1 MKEVVAR
8 KLEITPDDFATK
20 IFGDTYGKDTG
31 NAVYC
36 DSSFKNVIA
45 VSGLKFKAPVAIELL
60 KNDLVA
66 DFAINNS
73 KNGESLLFCY
83 DRSSNNLKLLKADAS
98 GITEIQAP
106 YTVVSEAVKQL
117 HNAHQ
122 WAGQLNSEGEH
133 EVDLLSPA
141 PGPHFNINLLM
152 GNRVG
157 YAHALQTT
165 PKSVVDRLGGG
176 SFRSHA
182 ATQVLATR
190 WDMRQEENG
199 FPANRQFYIL
209 ENNQKIF
216 YSAEPTAANIESSKC
231 IHGRNHTRIEYKTR
245 CGLTIKRLIFILP
258 QYQGLPLATEV
269 QRIEIINHKDDERN
283 LRIVYTGMFG
293 NAQPMGQ
300 WEDVLY
306 TNVIMQSRVLQNDDG
321 SILAVGPDYYPPYTQ
336 GDQRFH
342 TLMVREEEKVA
353 FATEFCMNYNE
364 FVGAGSLQEP
374 QSLSRLSN
382 NLYRK
387 GPGFFAVA
395 ANFKVAPEG
404 TRFIDNFT
412 GLVSDKNNPD
422 YSYSATYAAEIQSLV
437 NTFKPDGMLERAFSC
452 VLKFLDD
459 YSGFI
464 QLESSNAQMNTYFN
478 KNLPFQVLYQTF
490 VSRSFCQTQKGYRE
504 LGFREIQDI
513 FASMYYFVSMG
524 MPDFVKQLLKEWC
537 SMVFEFGYAYHNFFW
552 EGKEPGKW
560 SDDALWFIQA
570 VYRYI
575 SLTGDLAFL
584 DEEVTIAGSQGQKR
598 PVYETL
604 KAILS
609 YSAQISVGK
618 HGLPLIDSADWND
631 CLKVDDNFINGP
643 TKEKLYKEQI
653 AREGKMGD
661 PFQSDY
667 SESVMNGFLLKLA
680 LDETLYL
687 ANEKGDTTY
696 GETLREMTSRLYD
709 NLQAHA
715 WKEDYFTRVLIN
727 RYKDGRYTHLGA
739 KGDGFSIDPDIDGV
753 YFLNSFNWSIL
764 SDVASD
770 EQIEKML
777 EVIDRTLKTPYGLKL
792 VSPSD
797 LGPITRISA
806 TDHYFPGDRENG
818 GVFKHACMMAT
829 SAMFKAA
836 KTVRDRALAQRLTDT
851 AYWMLDIV
859 VPFKAL
865 ENPYVMCGNPRFCTQ
880 YNNSDTGENIGP
892 MLSGTSTWLTL
903 TLMNAYGIEYKG
915 NGILFDPILKTDE
928 TKLCY
933 VLNTGRALYK
943 VTITKNQGFSRISD
957 GKAVVVF
964 DGTELGSNL
973 VPVMSDGREHSVEI
987 SL

>member
-1 MKEVVAR
+1 MKEIVAR
-8 KLEITPDDFATK
+8 KLSVTPDEFAART
-20 IFGDTYGKDTG
+20 FGNAFDKTTG
-31 NAVYC
+31 NAIYC
-36 DSSFKNVIA
+36 DSAMKNVVA
-45 VSGLKFKAPVAIELL
+45 VSGLKFKAPVVIELL
-60 KNDLVA
+60 KNEMVA
-66 DFAINNS
+66 DFAIAS
-73 KNGESLLFCY
+73 TQNGNSLLFSY
-83 DRSSNNLKLLKADAS
+83 DRSSNNLKFYKADAS
-98 GITEIQAP
+98 GVAEIQAP
-106 YTVVSEAVKQL
+106 YTVAAEALRQL
-117 HNAHQ
+117 HNVHL
-122 WAGQLNSEGEH
+122 WAGQLNSNGEH
-133 EVDLLSPA
+133 EVDLLTPA

-165 PKSVVDRLGGG
+165 PKSVVDRVGGG

-199 FPANRQFYIL
+199 FPANRQFYII

-216 YSAEPTAANIESSKC
+216 YSAEPTAANIESAKC

-269 QRIEIINHKDDERN
+269 QRIEITNNTDRERD

-321 SILAVGPDYYPPYTQ
+321 SILAVGPDYYPPYTK

-342 TLMVREEEKVA
+342 TLMVREEDKVS

-374 QSLSRLSN
+374 QSLLKLSN

-395 ANFKVAPEG
+395 ANFKVAPN
-404 TRFIDNFT
+404 TTKVIDNFT
-412 GLVSDKNNPD
+412 GLVSDKTNPS
-422 YSYSATYAAEIQSLV
+422 YSYSETYASEIQALV
-437 NTFKPDGMLERAFSC
+437 DTFKPEGLLEKAFAS
-452 VLKFLDD
+452 VVKFLDD
-459 YSGFI
+459 YSSFI
-464 QLESSNAQMNTYFN
+464 QLNSSDAQMNAYFN

-513 FASMYYFVSMG
+513 FASMYYFVAMG

-552 EGKEPGKW
+552 VGKEPGKW

-575 SLTGDLAFL
+575 NLTGDLAFL
-584 DEEVTIAGSQGQKR
+584 DEEVTIAGTDGKTR
-598 PVYETL
+598 PVYETI
-604 KAILS
+604 KAILT
-609 YSAQISVGK
+609 YSSQISIGK
-618 HGLPLIDSADWND
+618 HGIPLIDSADWND
-631 CLKVDDNFINGP
+631 CLKVDDDFIDGP
-643 TKEKLYKEQI
+643 TKEKRYKEQI
-653 AREGKMGD
+653 AQGGKMGD
-661 PFQSDY
+661 PFKSDY

-687 ANEKGDTTY
+687 ANEKGDTDY
-696 GETLREMTSRLYD
+696 VQTLKALSDKLHS

-715 WKEDYFTRVLIN
+715 WKEDFFARVLLN
-727 RYKDGRYTHLGA
+727 RYADGRYTYLGA
-739 KGDGFSIDPDIDGV
+739 KGDGFSIDPEIDGV
-753 YFLNSFNWSIL
+753 YFLNSFSWSVL

-770 EQIEKML
+770 AQTEKML
-777 EVIDRTLKTPYGLKL
+777 DVITRTLKTPFGLKL

-797 LGPITRISA
+797 LGPITRSSA

-818 GVFKHACMMAT
+818 GVFKHACMMTT

-836 KTVRDRALAQRLTDT
+836 KKVKDPALAQKLTDM

-859 VPFKAL
+859 LPFKTM
-865 ENPYVMCGNPRFCTQ
+865 ENPYVVCGNPRFCTQ

-892 MLSGTSTWLTL
+892 MLSGTSTWLIL
-903 TLMNAYGIEYKG
+903 TLMNAYGIEYTRQ
-915 NGILFDPILKTDE
+915 GIIFDPILKPNE
-928 TKLCY
+928 TMLCY
-933 VLNTGRALYK
+933 TLNTGKALYNVK
-943 VTITKNQGFSRISD
+943 ITKESGFKRIAD
-957 GKAVVVF
+957 GHAVIRF
-964 DGTELGSNL
+964 DGVELGSNM
-973 VPVMSDGREHSVEI
+973 VPVMTDGKEHSVEI